1 MSGAGEGK
9 YPINGVK
16 VYLHEKGKSN
26 ARVTHIDIESDELAK
41 IIKDGEATYT
51 AGKPGG
57 IFIGLKK
64 DMIGRAENL
73 LHKKKG
79 LKDNRG

>member
-1 MSGAGEGK
+1 MVKNMSGAGEGK
-9 YPINGVK
+9 HVIKDVK

-26 ARVTHIDIESDELAK
+26 ARVTHIDIESDELEG
-41 IIKDGEATYT
+41 IIKDGEATYA

-64 DMIGRAENL
+64 EMLKRAE
-73 LHKKKG
+73 KVIAKFK
-79 LKDNRG
+79 RQ